1 MLCVYSYM
9 TRSYSLHGNFQCDT
23 EDFKAF
29 FRKCQ
34 SKILVCYVKLENG
47 ENWMYGDG
55 FGWEPM
61 TPSAVRYEWV
71 SDKID
76 VDDYMENFDLF

>member
-1 MLCVYSYM
+1 MLCIYSYM
-9 TRSYSLHGNFQCDT
+9 LRSYSVHGNFQCDT

-34 SKILVCYVKLENG
+34 SEIRMCYVKLENG
-47 ENWMYGDG
+47 ENWMYADG

-61 TPSAVRYEWV
+61 NPSRVRYYEF
-71 SDKID
+71 SDILSMEE
-76 VDDYMENFDLF
+76 YMDNFDLF